1 MSTAT
6 LSIQRPATF
15 KTGTPLKLRA
25 ATLWSALFGTGEDPV
40 EQYLAQAE
48 SHADLAIRRRACAA
62 HEARVQ
68 ALSLVL

>member
-40 EQYLAQAE
+40 EQYLAQA
-48 SHADLAIRRRACAA
+48 ACAA